1 MNEWVWVHERGGCH
15 HLLVHTRAFS
25 LLEGCATCVP
35 AGRDGGG
42 VTTVPWRG
50 LEQGEARAFRFPRW
64 SLPCAD
70 LDSGS
75 WLNRGS
81 GRREQ
86 RGKRKADPCSLQ
98 HRRHSAPSFL
108 PDLPV
113 TSIPQPGPSTEWG
126 EGHRPPSVPRGHQAR
141 QYFSRRPPLLTTPT
155 PAQLQPVPGRI

>member
-1 MNEWVWVHERGGCH
+1 MSGSGCMSEEAAITYWC
-15 HLLVHTRAFS
+15 TRVLS
-25 LLEGCATCVP
+25 RCWRDVP
-35 AGRDGGG
+35 HVFLQGEMVVGSRLCPGGG
-42 VTTVPWRG
+42 
-50 LEQGEARAFRFPRW
+50 LQQGEARAFRFPRW

-75 WLNRGS
+75 WLSHGS
-81 GRREQ
+81 WRREQ

-141 QYFSRRPPLLTTPT
+141 QYFSRRPPPS
-155 PAQLQPVPGRI
+155 PPPPPPSSSPVLGRI